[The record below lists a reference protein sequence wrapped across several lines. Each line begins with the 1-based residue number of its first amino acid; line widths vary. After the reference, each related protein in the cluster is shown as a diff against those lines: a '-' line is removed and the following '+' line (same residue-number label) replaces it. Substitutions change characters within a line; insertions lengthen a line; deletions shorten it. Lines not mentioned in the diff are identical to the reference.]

1 VQLFTSDKIHINK
14 WSVWKGPLPCKG
26 KQCIHIIIIIFKEP
40 SLLKYLYVTSKTKTV
55 KKKYKND
62 KQAVVK
68 LSESD
73 WKEVLK
79 TDSYIQCGKDDLF
92 EIETEE
98 FRKLYDNENEAVRVK
113 PLGVV
118 PEDIKNRII
127 KAIRKSKTYSEREKE
142 TYTKLY
148 PII

>member
-1 VQLFTSDKIHINK
+1 
-14 WSVWKGPLPCKG
+14 
-26 KQCIHIIIIIFKEP
+26 
-40 SLLKYLYVTSKTKTV
+40 
-55 KKKYKND
+55 
-62 KQAVVK
+62 
-68 LSESD
+68 
-73 WKEVLK
+73 VLK

-98 FRKLYDNENEAVRVK
+98 FRKLYDNENETVRVK